1 MDHGAL
7 IKNVSLRI
15 PLNYSIH
22 LLKDLRTL
30 VYSMAQASKGVLPR
44 DVGGPWGKRIG
55 VSVQGSMSWGL
66 IVGAYETGRVNPSDW
81 NRYSLVVLNWCDP
94 GPP

>member
-1 MDHGAL
+1 MCSGQL
-7 IKNVSLRI
+7 FTVLQ
-15 PLNYSIH
+15 
-22 LLKDLRTL
+22 

-66 IVGAYETGRVNPSDW
+66 VVGAYETGRVNPSDW
-81 NRYSLVVLNWCDP
+81 NRYSLVVLNWCESKFCSINHV
-94 GPP
+94 